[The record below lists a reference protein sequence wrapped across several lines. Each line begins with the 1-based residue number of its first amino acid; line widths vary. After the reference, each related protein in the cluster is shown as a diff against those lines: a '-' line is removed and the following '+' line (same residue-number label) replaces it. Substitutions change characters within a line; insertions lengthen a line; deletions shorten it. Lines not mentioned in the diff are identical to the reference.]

1 MDIVPDLSLILLV
14 FVTLHNGSMIGQIVG
29 FSSGFVFDLLS
40 VTPLGFSSIV
50 RTIIGFVFGHL
61 KGVFSV
67 DMIAIPSVSVFFAT
81 LLKYLITF
89 ILSSVFN
96 PQMVELSR
104 FAINIVFEAGY
115 NALLAPILFLLM
127 NLLKKATI
135 FDPKKAVA

>member
-1 MDIVPDLSLILLV
+1 
-14 FVTLHNGSMIGQIVG
+14 
-29 FSSGFVFDLLS
+29 
-40 VTPLGFSSIV
+40 
-50 RTIIGFVFGHL
+50 
-61 KGVFSV
+61 
-67 DMIAIPSVSVFFAT
+67 MIAIPSVSVFFAT